1 MVTDLRD
8 VSKDF
13 TGIAEYPNRD
23 KYWYKEGKYHREDG
37 PAIEYSSGGKEWY
50 KEGFHHRE
58 DGPAVELA
66 DGTKYWYK
74 EGKRHRIDGPAV
86 ERSDGTKYW
95 CKEGACHR
103 EDGPAYEDADGTK
116 FWYIH
121 GKLMDTDNEIEIVNF
136 LGIEKMFGFEW
147 MRFQTEKKEIKRIP
161 IVSKL
166 KYALLISTK
175 KEA

>member
-23 KYWYKEGKYHREDG
+23 KY
-37 PAIEYSSGGKEWY
+37 WY

-147 MRFQTEKKEIKRIP
+147 MRFQTEKK
-161 IVSKL
+161 KL
-166 KYALLISTK
+166 KEFQLFQN
-175 KEA
+175 